1 MISAE
6 DISFC
11 IQGPVV
17 SKVTERLIASIR
29 TYFPDSTII
38 YAVWENDVA
47 KLKMTTL
54 PSGVKIVKVRDPG
67 SHLCVEN
74 EGIYLNAQ
82 RQIVSARAAIKA
94 ATTEYVVK
102 IRSDLLLK
110 NTKIIT
116 AINQLKKIDPSIP
129 YHLGTHQIGALN
141 VTTINPEVGPEMP
154 FHLCDWV
161 YLGSRKDLVMLFN
174 SDYPEHDY
182 ADWYVSR
189 PKPKNNIARSNAR
202 FSPESFI
209 FSKYVQQHT
218 YIDFEHS
225 FDTKNNNIEISKE
238 IIKNNICIFRLKDLG
253 LVYTKREHRKLILHN
268 DQMYQPFDI
277 LYARNEISKCRFLIR
292 RYLFRLQHKIY
303 RVFFKLYSWL

>member
-17 SKVTERLIASIR
+17 SKVTERLISSIR
-29 TYFPDSTII
+29 THFPDSTII

-82 RQIVSARAAIKA
+82 RQIVSARAAITA

-110 NTKIIT
+110 NT
-116 AINQLKKIDPSIP
+116 
-129 YHLGTHQIGALN
+129 
-141 VTTINPEVGPEMP
+141 
-154 FHLCDWV
+154 
-161 YLGSRKDLVMLFN
+161 
-174 SDYPEHDY
+174 
-182 ADWYVSR
+182 
-189 PKPKNNIARSNAR
+189 
-202 FSPESFI
+202 
-209 FSKYVQQHT
+209 
-218 YIDFEHS
+218 
-225 FDTKNNNIEISKE
+225 
-238 IIKNNICIFRLKDLG
+238 
-253 LVYTKREHRKLILHN
+253 
-268 DQMYQPFDI
+268 
-277 LYARNEISKCRFLIR
+277 
-292 RYLFRLQHKIY
+292 
-303 RVFFKLYSWL
+303 